1 MDRLKADKN
10 TVVWRSPQEG
20 EIWATGRSHEI
31 LGNNVDEE
39 AVGQAKSMVNLQPP
53 EGRRNSLRSRKRQR
67 IE

>member
-31 LGNNVDEE
+31 FGNNVDEE
-39 AVGQAKSMVNLQPP
+39 AVGGAMGMENLPPP
-53 EGRRNSLRSRKRQR
+53 EGRRSSLRPRKRQR